1 MEEPKIL
8 IKLIVVNSNHFIRY
22 KCKATSRL
30 SSTTRLS
37 NIIWIYIAIDDNEKL
52 YISEVL
58 EVLIG
63 VGTFSSTSSFDMQ
76 CLLFVAMNKV
86 KKSMPGNLQF
96 LLFYLVVSYS
106 VCLLLEFEATSHNMM
121 FVGRVAVFF
130 HQGETQFTYH
140 LNE

>member
-130 HQGETQFTYH
+130 HQGETQFTYC
-140 LNE
+140 LYE